1 MIIKNKRTREILDIT
16 YDEFRKKFANEIEEA
31 YESYRKTKL
40 NKYPYNFE
48 DNHSMEINFY
58 FTLRWNFN
66 NHNNSNWYIER
77 M

>member
-16 YDEFRKKFANEIEEA
+16 YDEFRKKFANEIETA
-31 YESYRKTKL
+31 YESYRQTKL
-40 NKYPYNFE
+40 NKFPHNFE
-48 DNHSMEINFY
+48 DNHAMEFNFY

-66 NHNNSNWYIER
+66 NYTNSNWYIER